1 MEQVVLVTLVAVGGG
16 VLLGALLAYLFMR
29 SAASGREAQLR
40 QELIGLQAFREEAL
54 ALRSQAARLEQVEAD
69 RKRLQEEHAAAR
81 LEGERL
87 SITLEKERQ
96 AHEQKL
102 QELTAVRAQ
111 IEKDLRLLSEKLLHS
126 TSESFLKR
134 AREVFET
141 QQKESR
147 TGLEALVK
155 PMSETLKAYQEKLA
169 ESEQAR
175 KRDEGKLVEQLRQ
188 VAESHGKL
196 QTTTSNLVNALRA
209 APKTRGRWGEQQL
222 RTVME
227 MAGMM
232 EHVDFVTEHHVRTED
247 GSLRPDAVLRLPGG
261 RRIVV
266 DAKTSMSAY
275 LEAIEAVEEEERERL
290 LREHAR
296 QLRTHARQL
305 GDKRYWDALEETP
318 DFVVMFVPGDN
329 LYAAAIE
336 RDPNLFE
343 EAYSRHVIIATPT
356 TFLALAKAIAYGWR
370 QERAS
375 QDAQKVM
382 SLGDELYKRM
392 VRLGGRLAALSR
404 SLDSTVKRH
413 NELVG
418 TLEAQVLP
426 QARRFPELGLGQA
439 HGEVEE
445 AQPVETDVRAAVRG
459 RDLMLA
465 PDMPET
471 LPESEPVPS

>member
-40 QELIGLQAFREEAL
+40 QELMGLQAFREEAL

>member
-1 MEQVVLVTLVAVGGG
+1 MEQLVLATLFAAAGGL
-16 VLLGALLAYLFMR
+16 LLGAALTLFLLR
-29 SAASGREAQLR
+29 SFASGRERQLQ
-40 QELIGLQAFREEAL
+40 QELERLRPFHEEAL
-54 ALRSQAARLEQVEAD
+54 SLRGKAARLEQLEAE
-69 RKRLQEEHAAAR
+69 RQRLQEERNFAQ
-81 LEGERL
+81 LEKERL
-87 SITLEKERQ
+87 ATSLEKERQ

-102 QELTAVRAQ
+102 QELGAVRGQ
-111 IEKDLRLLSEKLLHS
+111 IEKDLRLLSESLLQN

-134 AREVFET
+134 AREIFEA

-147 TGLEALVK
+147 SGLEALVK

-169 ESEQAR
+169 ESEQQR
-175 KRDEGKLVEQLRQ
+175 KRDEGRLVEQLRQ

-196 QTTTSNLVNALRA
+196 QATTSNLVNALRA

-232 EHVDFVTEHHVRTED
+232 EHVDFVTEHHVRGEE
-247 GSLRPDAVLRLPGG
+247 GNLRPDAVLRLPGG

-275 LEAIEAVEEEERERL
+275 LEAIEAVDEEERERL

-343 EAYSRHVIIATPT
+343 EAYASHVIIATPT

-375 QDAQKVM
+375 QDAQKVLA
-382 SLGDELYKRM
+382 LGDELYKRM
-392 VRLGGRLAALSR
+392 VRLGARLSALSKA
-404 SLDSTVKRH
+404 LDTSVRRH
-413 NELVG
+413 NELVA
-418 TLEAQVLP
+418 TLEGQVLP
-426 QARRFPELGLGQA
+426 QARRFPELGVGQA
-439 HGEVEE
+439 HGLLEE
-445 AQPVETDVRAAVRG
+445 SEQVTTDVREAVRG
-459 RDLMLA
+459 RDLVFDAA
-465 PDMPET
+465 PQEGVPEI
-471 LPESEPVPS
+471 ESAAT

>member
-1 MEQVVLVTLVAVGGG
+1 MDPLLLGTAAAVIAGVA
-16 VLLGALLAYLFMR
+16 LGALLTHLLLRKAR
-29 SAASGREAQLR
+29 SDGEAALR
-40 QELIGLQAFREEAL
+40 RQVEELLPFREEAL
-54 ALRSQAARLEQVEAD
+54 ALRERAGRLESVESENI
-69 RKRLQEEHAAAR
+69 RLREENGTAR
-81 LEGERL
+81 VDVERL
-87 SITLEKERQ
+87 TTTLEKERQ
-96 AHEQKL
+96 AQEQKL
-102 QELTAVRAQ
+102 QELSSVRGQ
-111 IEKDLRLLSEKLLHS
+111 IEKDLKLLSESLLKD
-126 TSESFLKR
+126 TSDAFLKR
-134 AREVFET
+134 AREVFEA

-147 TGLEALVK
+147 TGLETLVK
-155 PMSETLKAYQEKLA
+155 PVGEALKAYQEKLA
-169 ESEQAR
+169 ETERER
-175 KRDEGKLVEQLRQ
+175 KRDEGRIVEQLRQ
-188 VAESHGKL
+188 VAEAHSKL
-196 QTTTSNLVNALRA
+196 QSTTGNLVNALRA

-222 RTVME
+222 RTVLE

-232 EHVDFVTEHHVRTED
+232 EHVDFKSEHHVATEE
-247 GSLRPDAVLRLPGG
+247 GRLRPDVVLRLPGG

-266 DAKTSMSAY
+266 DAKTSMAAY
-275 LEAIEAVEEEERERL
+275 LEAVEAVEDEERERL

-305 GDKRYWDALEETP
+305 GDKRYWDALEEAP

-343 EAYSRHVIIATPT
+343 EAYARHVIIATPT

-392 VRLGGRLAALSR
+392 VRLGDRLSALSK
-404 SLDSTVKRH
+404 SLDTAVRRH
-413 NELVG
+413 NELVA

-439 HGEVEE
+439 HGELAET
-445 AQPVETDVRAAVRG
+445 PRVETDVRDPVRG
-459 RDLMLA
+459 RDLMFVGSEA
-465 PDMPET
+465 EPEER
-471 LPESEPVPS
+471 PRSRSS

>member
-40 QELIGLQAFREEAL
+40 QELMGLQAFREEAL

-169 ESEQAR
+169 ESEQVR
-175 KRDEGKLVEQLRQ
+175 KREI
-188 VAESHGKL
+188 
-196 QTTTSNLVNALRA
+196 
-209 APKTRGRWGEQQL
+209 GR
-222 RTVME
+222 
-227 MAGMM
+227 
-232 EHVDFVTEHHVRTED
+232 
-247 GSLRPDAVLRLPGG
+247 
-261 RRIVV
+261 
-266 DAKTSMSAY
+266 
-275 LEAIEAVEEEERERL
+275 
-290 LREHAR
+290 
-296 QLRTHARQL
+296 
-305 GDKRYWDALEETP
+305 
-318 DFVVMFVPGDN
+318 
-329 LYAAAIE
+329 
-336 RDPNLFE
+336 
-343 EAYSRHVIIATPT
+343 
-356 TFLALAKAIAYGWR
+356 
-370 QERAS
+370 
-375 QDAQKVM
+375 
-382 SLGDELYKRM
+382 
-392 VRLGGRLAALSR
+392 
-404 SLDSTVKRH
+404 
-413 NELVG
+413 
-418 TLEAQVLP
+418 
-426 QARRFPELGLGQA
+426 
-439 HGEVEE
+439 
-445 AQPVETDVRAAVRG
+445 
-459 RDLMLA
+459 
-465 PDMPET
+465 
-471 LPESEPVPS
+471 

>member
-1 MEQVVLVTLVAVGGG
+1 MEQLLLVTLVALAGG
-16 VLLGALLAYLFMR
+16 VLLGAALASVLAR
-29 SAASGREAQLR
+29 LAAQGRENELR
-40 QELIGLQAFREEAL
+40 QELERLRPFQEEAL
-54 ALRSQAARLEQVEAD
+54 SQRAQVARVERLEAERQ
-69 RKRLQEEHAAAR
+69 RLQEEYNLAR
-81 LEGERL
+81 LEKERL
-87 SITLEKERQ
+87 GTTLEKERQ

-102 QELTAVRAQ
+102 EQLGAVRGQ
-111 IEKDLRLLSEKLLHS
+111 IEKDLRLLSESLLQN

-134 AREVFET
+134 AREIFEA

-147 TGLEALVK
+147 SGLESLVK
-155 PMSETLKAYQEKLA
+155 PMGEALKAYQQKLA
-169 ESEQAR
+169 ESEQER

-232 EHVDFVTEHHVRTED
+232 EHVDFMTEHHVRGDD

-275 LEAIEAVEEEERERL
+275 LEAIEAVEDEERERL

-296 QLRTHARQL
+296 QLRTHAHQL
-305 GDKRYWDALEETP
+305 GDKRYWAALEKSP

-343 EAYSRHVIIATPT
+343 EAYARHVIIATPT

-375 QDAQKVM
+375 QDAQKVLG
-382 SLGDELYKRM
+382 LGDELYKRM
-392 VRLGGRLAALSR
+392 VRLGGRLSTLSR
-404 SLDSTVKRH
+404 ALDTTVKRH
-413 NELVG
+413 NEMVA
-418 TLEAQVLP
+418 TLEGQVLP

-439 HGEVEE
+439 HGELEE
-445 AQPVETDVRAAVRG
+445 VQPVETDVREAVRG
-459 RDLMLA
+459 RDLEFSSEV
-465 PDMPET
+465 PEE
-471 LPESEPVPS
+471 LEEVEPL

>member
-1 MEQVVLVTLVAVGGG
+1 MEQVVLVTLVAVGGCA
-16 VLLGALLAYLFMR
+16 LLGALLAYLFMR

>member
-1 MEQVVLVTLVAVGGG
+1 MEQFVLVTLVAVGGG
-16 VLLGALLAYLFMR
+16 VLLGAALAYLFMR
-29 SAASGREAQLR
+29 SAAAAREAQLHE
-40 QELIGLQAFREEAL
+40 ELTGLQSFREEAL
-54 ALRSQAARLEQVEAD
+54 SLRAQAARLEQVEAE
-69 RKRLQEEHAAAR
+69 RLRLQEEHAAAR
-81 LEGERL
+81 LEGQRL

-96 AHEQKL
+96 AHEQKV
-102 QELTAVRAQ
+102 QELGAVRAQ
-111 IEKDLRLLSEKLLHS
+111 IEKDLRLLSENLLQN

-134 AREVFET
+134 AREIFES

-222 RTVME
+222 RRVME

-232 EHVDFVTEHHVRTED
+232 EHVDFVTEHHVRTDD

-275 LEAIEAVEEEERERL
+275 LEAVEAVDEEERERL

-343 EAYSRHVIIATPT
+343 EAYGRHVIIATPT

-375 QDAQKVM
+375 QDAQKVL

-392 VRLGGRLAALSR
+392 VRLGGRLSALSK
-404 SLDSTVKRH
+404 SLDGTVRRH
-413 NELVG
+413 NELVA

-445 AQPVETDVRAAVRG
+445 IQPVETDVREAVRG
-459 RDLMLA
+459 RDLVFRS
-465 PDMPET
+465 E
-471 LPESEPVPS
+471 LPEELEAAEPAT

>member
-1 MEQVVLVTLVAVGGG
+1 MDPILLVTAAAAVAGAIVGAASAAVLVQR
-16 VLLGALLAYLFMR
+16 LLR
-29 SAASGREAQLR
+29 R
-40 QELIGLQAFREEAL
+40 QIEELSPYREEAL
-54 ALRSQAARLEQVEAD
+54 GLRERAARLE
-69 RKRLQEEHAAAR
+69 R
-81 LEGERL
+81 LEAESERL
-87 SITLEKERQ
+87 RDERDAAKLELGRLTTTLEKERQ
-96 AHEQKL
+96 GHEQKL
-102 QELTAVRAQ
+102 AELASVRGQ
-111 IEKDLRLLSEKLLHS
+111 IEKDLKLLSESLLK
-126 TSESFLKR
+126 ESSDAFLKR
-134 AREVFET
+134 AREVFEA

-147 TGLEALVK
+147 TGLETLVK
-155 PMSETLKAYQEKLA
+155 PVGEALKAYQEKLA
-169 ESEQAR
+169 ESERER
-175 KRDEGKLVEQLRQ
+175 KRDEGRIVEQLRQ
-188 VAESHGKL
+188 VAETHSKL
-196 QTTTSNLVNALRA
+196 HHTTGSLVNALRA

-222 RTVME
+222 RTVLE

-232 EHVDFVTEHHVRTED
+232 EYVDFVTEQHLPTEE
-247 GSLRPDAVLRLPGG
+247 GSLRPDVVLRLPGG

-275 LEAIEAVEEEERERL
+275 LEALEAVDDEERERL

-305 GDKRYWDALEETP
+305 GDKRYWSALEETP

-382 SLGDELYKRM
+382 GLGEELYKRM
-392 VRLGGRLAALSR
+392 IRLGDRLAALSKAMDTAVR
-404 SLDSTVKRH
+404 RH
-413 NELVG
+413 NELVA

-439 HGEVEE
+439 HGDL
-445 AQPVETDVRAAVRG
+445 AETPRIESDVRDPVRG
-459 RDLMLA
+459 RDLVFQ
-465 PDMPET
+465 
-471 LPESEPVPS
+471 SEEGEAEAEQAEQPPASS